1 MHVSGNLLLD
11 ALSDAAYR
19 KLEPH
24 LEVVPMPVGCVLS
37 GSDNRPTHVYFPRTG
52 IVSMLMPLEGGAS
65 EEVAVTGNEGLI
77 GVSAFLEHG
86 RGGAPPRSSVVQHA
100 GQALRLPARFLA
112 EQFDRDGE
120 FQRLLLRY
128 TQALITQVAQ
138 TVVCNR
144 HHRIA
149 QQLCRWLLLRLD
161 RLPVCEI
168 NATQELIATRLGVRR
183 EGITAAVADLRRA
196 ELIRLQRGRVTVLD
210 RSGLERKAC
219 ECYAVIRKEY
229 ARLLADKRASR
240 SSRQRSQRRRETLE
254 VK

>member
-1 MHVSGNLLLD
+1 MRVPGNLLLD
-11 ALSDAAYR
+11 ALSDAQYR

-24 LEVVPMPVGCVLS
+24 LEVVPLPVGRVLS
-37 GSDNRPTHVYFPRTG
+37 GSDDRPTHVHFPTTG
-52 IVSMLMPLEGGAS
+52 IVSVQMALEDGAS

-86 RGGAPPRSSVVQHA
+86 RGGAPPRPSGVQHA
-100 GQALRLPARFLA
+100 GPALGLPGRFVA
-112 EQFDRDGE
+112 EQIDRDGE
-120 FQRLLLRY
+120 FQRVLLRY

-161 RLPVCEI
+161 RLPVGEI
-168 NATQELIATRLGVRR
+168 NATQERIAALLGVRH
-183 EGITAAVADLRRA
+183 EGITAAVADLRRV
-196 ELIRLQRGRVTVLD
+196 ELIRLQRGRLTVLD

-229 ARLLADKRASR
+229 ARLLTDKRASR
-240 SSRQRSQRRRETLE
+240 SSQQRSSRRRETLE
-254 VK
+254 LK

>member
-1 MHVSGNLLLD
+1 MQSPAMHVSGNLLLD
-11 ALSDAAYR
+11 ALSDAQYR

-24 LEVVPMPVGCVLS
+24 LEVVPLPVGRVLS
-37 GSDNRPTHVYFPRTG
+37 GSDDRATHVYFPRTG
-52 IVSMLMPLEGGAS
+52 IVSMLMALEDGAS

-86 RGGAPPRSSVVQHA
+86 RGGASPRSSVVQHA
-100 GQALRLPARFLA
+100 GHALRLPARFLA

-120 FQRLLLRY
+120 VQRLLLRY

-161 RLPVCEI
+161 RLPVGEI
-168 NATQELIATRLGVRR
+168 NATQERIATLLGVRR
-183 EGITAAVADLRRA
+183 EGITAAVADLRRT

-229 ARLLADKRASR
+229 ARLLTDNRASR
-240 SSRQRSQRRRETLE
+240 SSQQRRSRCD
-254 VK
+254 V